1 MAKQI
6 RNIVVTGKSGA
17 GKQPRIDV
25 LCEAYGLTQL
35 STGNIFRE
43 YLGAWKTVREGVD
56 ATAFYAG
63 DGFVPDA
70 DIEAALA
77 PACAGTDVSPA
88 AAALGLKASR
98 YVDGGVFVPDNIT
111 NELLASA
118 FNAAGGKGLVLD
130 GYPRTS
136 DQSRF
141 LLDLVGQAGTPLDL
155 IVLVD
160 NEDEA
165 IVGRTTG
172 RRICPNKACAKVFHV
187 QYKPARDGKFCTACD
202 TEVIQRSDD
211 TEAKIRTRLA
221 EFQNKALPG
230 IRVLEAAGIPMVHV
244 PGNLPV
250 FTDEAVKASVM
261 DALAPVLE
269 G

>member
-1 MAKQI
+1 MAKQL

-25 LCEAYGLTQL
+25 LCEVFGLTQL

-43 YLGAWKTVREGVD
+43 YLGAWKKVREGLEPQ
-56 ATAFYAG
+56 AFYAG

-70 DIEAALA
+70 EIEAALA
-77 PACAGTDVSPA
+77 PACGSVGVEPA
-88 AAALGLKASR
+88 AAVLGLKTAR
-98 YVDGGVFVPDNIT
+98 YVDGGVFVPDDIT
-111 NELLASA
+111 NQLLASA
-118 FNAAGGKGLVLD
+118 FRAAAGAGLVLD
-130 GYPRTS
+130 GYPRTPE
-136 DQSRF
+136 QSRF
-141 LLDLVGQAGTPLDL
+141 LLDLVKQAGTPLDL

-165 IVGRTTG
+165 IVARTTG

-187 QYKPARDGKFCTACD
+187 QYKPARDGRYCTACGAK
-202 TEVIQRSDD
+202 VIQRSDD

-230 IRVLEAAGIPMVHV
+230 IRVLEAAGIPMVTV

-250 FTDEAVKASVM
+250 FTDAAVHASVM
-261 DALAPVLE
+261 DALSTVLE